1 MAAATAAIAKM
12 AAATTTQ
19 EQQEHQ
25 QQKILRLLLFS
36 LHTQTAAN
44 SSVSMYICVNLFF
57 FLARIF
63 DSFIIP

>member
-1 MAAATAAIAKM
+1 MAAATTAAMAKM

-36 LHTQTAAN
+36 LHTN
-44 SSVSMYICVNLFF
+44 SNKLFCVCVYMCVNLFF
-57 FLARIF
+57 FWLEFWTIF
-63 DSFIIP
+63 